1 MTILVA
7 GLGHPILGDSVHGST
22 TCNRAWREERGL
34 EQGRLCLHL
43 ARLKLEATAVSPA
56 FDVACQLPRDFRRL
70 LHKNAASVL
79 AASTEALSRDALQ
92 QNFDD
97 PDMAGREEK

>member
-1 MTILVA
+1 MTTHVA
-7 GLGHPILGDSVHGST
+7 GIGHPILGDSVHGST

-43 ARLKLEATAVSPA
+43 ARLKLDATTVSPA
-56 FDVACQLPRDFRRL
+56 FDVACQLPRDFRLL

-79 AASTEALSRDALQ
+79 AASAQELMRDALQ
-92 QNFDD
+92 ISFED
-97 PDMAGREEK
+97 PGMAELKK